1 MVRIY
6 RSLCIF
12 NAIGDMEEK
21 VSGCF
26 FSEHSVDYLQI
37 DRQSNV
43 HECICGTDGQ
53 YNCHWCCQ
61 IVVDLYL
68 HLKFPWRCHGLAE
81 FFPKRWISAFDM
93 EILSYY
99 TCVIYDFDLLLIEL
113 LSIHCILRV
122 KLTFLQPALTVRL
135 LTVFKTSVQLWF
147 HCSYCVWCEKHKIA
161 SLSVCTVFV
170 YVGPDHPA
178 CGCR

>member
-1 MVRIY
+1 MYIQCNWRYGRKGEWV
-6 RSLCIF
+6 
-12 NAIGDMEEK
+12 
-21 VSGCF
+21 F

-68 HLKFPWRCHGLAE
+68 YLKFPWRCHGLAE

-99 TCVIYDFDLLLIEL
+99 TFVIYDFDLLLIEL

-135 LTVFKTSVQLWF
+135 LTVFKASVQLWF
-147 HCSYCVWCEKHKIA
+147 HCSLMWETQNSIFV
-161 SLSVCTVFV
+161 SLYSFCICWTW
-170 YVGPDHPA
+170 PP
-178 CGCR
+178 CMWM